1 MAYNELT
8 GQFRSFLK
16 NINPSPSYEKT
27 ASSEH
32 TSIIGLL
39 EDLSGPAA
47 DLAPVCFLQGS
58 YKQDTAIHTINDIDI
73 VALCG
78 NLINPGN
85 STGRTWTRDEI
96 FGTLASAINADGRYR
111 GKIRYGQ
118 HSMCIKVDL
127 GIKIEILPAVKK
139 AGVSSTD
146 FEPFR
151 IYDPDLKQWTDA
163 YARNH
168 QKLITEKNK
177 RVNGLLK
184 PMIKVFKHLRDVSP
198 GSNEQDAVSFHIEC
212 LLYCVP
218 DSLFTSSVADTIEK
232 VLTCVAN
239 FSSVQAINS
248 GITSP
253 CGEKALFSNTEWQI
267 TSYDRF
273 NKLVTQWSNKA
284 KAANGTY
291 NSDAAI
297 NLWKQ
302 LLGDDYFPR
311 EVS

>member
-8 GQFRSFLK
+8 EQFRGFFK
-16 NINPSPSYEKT
+16 CINPSPSYEKT

-32 TSIIGLL
+32 TSIIKIL
-39 EDLSGPAA
+39 EDASGPSAE
-47 DLAPVCFLQGS
+47 LAPKCFLQGS
-58 YKQDTAIHTINDIDI
+58 YKQDTAIHTINDVDI

-78 NLINPGN
+78 NLVHPGN
-85 STGRTWTRDEI
+85 LAGRQWSRHEI
-96 FGTLASAINADGRYR
+96 FDTLASSINADGRYR
-111 GKIRYGQ
+111 GKIQYGQ
-118 HSMCIKVDL
+118 NSMCVKIDL

-139 AGVSSTD
+139 ADASSTD
-146 FEPFR
+146 SEPFR

-198 GSNEQDAVSFHIEC
+198 GSNEQDAISFHIEC

-218 DSLFTSSVADTIEK
+218 DSLFTSSIAYTVEK

-239 FSSVQAINS
+239 FSSAQATTS

-253 CGEKALFSNTEWQI
+253 CGEKMLFSYTEWQAA
-267 TSYDRF
+267 SYERF
-273 NKLVTQWSNKA
+273 NKLVQQWSNKA
-284 KAANGTY
+284 RAANGTY

-297 NLWKQ
+297 NFWKQ

-311 EVS
+311 EV